1 MNDMSA
7 GTAHPLTE
15 KYHLFIASKDLALSV
30 YLIYQ
35 GKFMK
40 QQTNE
45 DSITPEMKNSLMN
58 SNELN
63 DFFFST
69 E

>member
-1 MNDMSA
+1 MNCQLKQSRLCSYKASCKALELVDMNDMSV

-40 QQTNE
+40 
-45 DSITPEMKNSLMN
+45 
-58 SNELN
+58 
-63 DFFFST
+63 
-69 E
+69 